1 MPNKM
6 DMATTEIRALETSSR
21 TPIIAVT
28 AGILAG
34 EKINVLNQEWMII
47 WLNHDLERILSTWL
61 KINLFWDCFSFPF
74 FFFFSLL
81 LF

>member
-1 MPNKM
+1 VTPLNLIIEHTNAKQNGYE
-6 DMATTEIRALETSSR
+6 ATTEIRALETSSR

-47 WLNHDLERILSTWL
+47 LSQL
-61 KINLFWDCFSFPF
+61 
-74 FFFFSLL
+74 
-81 LF
+81 

>member
-47 WLNHDLERILSTWL
+47 WLNLI
-61 KINLFWDCFSFPF
+61 
-74 FFFFSLL
+74 
-81 LF
+81 

>member
-1 MPNKM
+1 MDIQMPNKM
-6 DMATTEIRALETSSR
+6 DMKTEIRALETSSR

-47 WLNHDLERILSTWL
+47 WLSQL
-61 KINLFWDCFSFPF
+61 
-74 FFFFSLL
+74 
-81 LF
+81 